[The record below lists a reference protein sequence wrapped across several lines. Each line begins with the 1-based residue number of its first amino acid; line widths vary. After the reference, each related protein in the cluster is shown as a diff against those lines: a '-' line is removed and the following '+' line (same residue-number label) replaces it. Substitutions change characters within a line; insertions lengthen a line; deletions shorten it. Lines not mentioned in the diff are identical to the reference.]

1 MFREMRLK
9 EDNQLSEQQAREILE
24 KATYGV
30 LALDGDDDYPYAVPV
45 NYALEG
51 NKIYFHGAVE
61 GHKVDSVRRN
71 EKVSLCA
78 VAQADIVADAYNCL
92 YLSTIAFGRIRIIE
106 DTAEKQKALELIID
120 KYSKGFE
127 EGGREYIKAS
137 WDEVMTFVIDIEHM
151 TGKKG
156 TP

>member
-9 EDNQLSEQQAREILE
+9 EDNQLSQQQAREILE

-78 VAQADIVADAYNCL
+78 VAQADIVAD
-92 YLSTIAFGRIRIIE
+92 LS
-106 DTAEKQKALELIID
+106 LIHI
-120 KYSKGFE
+120 
-127 EGGREYIKAS
+127 
-137 WDEVMTFVIDIEHM
+137 
-151 TGKKG
+151 
-156 TP
+156 